1 MSRVDEG
8 ARIGAEAVAEPG
20 SAPGRGKRRNR
31 LTLIVG
37 LAVALLVAGVL
48 SYYASAQPD
57 GLEAVAERSGIA
69 QAAQDHPL
77 ADSPLADYGVSGV
90 ESARI
95 SGGLAGVIG
104 VVLTFVLTTGA
115 FLLVARR
122 RPQADPTAATERV
135 DVAPDR
141 AADVEVR

>member
-1 MSRVDEG
+1 MSRADGDARGGVD
-8 ARIGAEAVAEPG
+8 VAAAPG
-20 SAPGRGKRRNR
+20 SPAGRSHRRNR
-31 LTLIVG
+31 ATLIVG

-48 SYYASAQPD
+48 SFYASAQPD
-57 GLEAVAERSGIA
+57 GLEAVAERSGLA
-69 QAAQDHPL
+69 QAAQEHPL

-104 VVLTFVLTTGA
+104 VVLTFVLTTGG

-122 RPQADPTAATERV
+122 RPDADAGAADPAAG
-135 DVAPDR
+135 
-141 AADVEVR
+141 VETR